1 MGFQVVIGPATVG
14 GIQAGAF
21 KIGDTAGT
29 IDNIIQCKLYRPG
42 SVGFVSKSVSGL
54 QEFVHNAKVFDFLCG
69 LEPQIFYLFQG
80 GMSNELYNSVARVTD
95 GIYEGIYLFPQLFPH
110 VMFISF

>member
-1 MGFQVVIGPATVG
+1 MG

-54 QEFVHNAKVFDFLCG
+54 
-69 LEPQIFYLFQG
+69 
-80 GMSNELYNSVARVTD
+80 
-95 GIYEGIYLFPQLFPH
+95 
-110 VMFISF
+110 